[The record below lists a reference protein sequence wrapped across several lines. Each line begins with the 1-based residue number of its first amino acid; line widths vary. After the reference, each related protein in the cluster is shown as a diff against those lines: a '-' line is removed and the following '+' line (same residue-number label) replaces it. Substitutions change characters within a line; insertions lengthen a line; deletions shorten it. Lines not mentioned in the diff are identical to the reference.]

1 MEEKKF
7 MSLGTIVLIKG
18 SVKKLMII
26 ARGAFTNIK
35 GEQHYFDY
43 GACTY
48 PEGIIGDTMLY
59 FNGTDIQSVVY
70 EGYKDAD
77 EELMQKNL
85 KEYIE
90 HRNVQPYLSQ
100 RQEEY

>member
-85 KEYIE
+85 TENIKLLKEQLHVSE
-90 HRNVQPYLSQ
+90 G
-100 RQEEY
+100 QEG